1 MPQKSPMAR
10 TPKDTKRQR
19 PGGRSTR
26 ATAQGLPVGR
36 RVPTSDDIEVSTYL
50 GIARGK
56 EGQWDSIALLQGHAF
71 ADVGEKTYLW
81 YSHWDCEG
89 RFRSQEIGLAMLR
102 RDGFGYLSRR
112 HPNSPAHC
120 VTTTLPASSQGPRLL
135 VNVSG
140 VTAESP
146 LTVELLDELDRPIPG
161 YSGPDAAKIAEPGT
175 RQEVRWPSQQQTR
188 GPRDREFSIR
198 LRFPAAG
205 DARLYA
211 VYVAP

>member
-1 MPQKSPMAR
+1 VLVGLYGMWQDG
-10 TPKDTKRQR
+10 PKQR
-19 PGGRSTR
+19 PKGSSHLHGTR
-26 ATAQGLPVGR
+26 IDLGLVLSNDGIHFREPVPDFK
-36 RVPTSDDIEVSTYL
+36 V
-50 GIARGK
+50 IARGK